1 MLYRNAKM
9 SDIKTLYD
17 NDTKDSENEC
27 NFVTCMCIED
37 FYYFKYEPWTFDPS
51 IRLNIASRPYE
62 IYNCDGADFSIYIE
76 KLKKQSLLQTN
87 DAEAVFEFPEELYT
101 KQRSVKSITISCL
114 SNTASFNFLPRYFYY
129 APNLDQYSSE
139 FCKENS
145 SILWSEVTVYQ
156 KIKMNAAEAL
166 RTKYRDLSSVLT
178 ITRSSSLISRKCNT
192 SRITDS

>member
-1 MLYRNAKM
+1 MDDITSDFTIAINNAKAILELKDIVSMLYRNAKM

-17 NDTKDSENEC
+17 NDTKDPKNEC

-87 DAEAVFEFPEELYT
+87 DAVQTVMLQCELWADNVEMT
-101 KQRSVKSITISCL
+101 
-114 SNTASFNFLPRYFYY
+114 
-129 APNLDQYSSE
+129 
-139 FCKENS
+139 
-145 SILWSEVTVYQ
+145 Q
-156 KIKMNAAEAL
+156 K
-166 RTKYRDLSSVLT
+166 R
-178 ITRSSSLISRKCNT
+178 
-192 SRITDS
+192 

>member
-76 KLKKQSLLQTN
+76 ILKKQSLLQTN

-114 SNTASFNFLPRYFYY
+114 SNTVSFNFLPRYFYY
-129 APNLDQYSSE
+129 ALNLDQYSSK